1 VSAATLAPSPVGV
14 PGFVSTRS
22 AHSPD
27 PSAGKFIHS
36 VLSFT
41 RLDIPQLD
49 LFEVAVT
56 FPPDVD
62 PVTAHDRLAQV
73 FGRKAGEGA
82 FLFRLDSA
90 VPGRYWVRS
99 VEPWTRWPEG
109 AIGALEPKRE
119 MIQLAEG
126 LMYRFTLPVC
136 AGQEHV
142 EGGEKRV
149 VPFESPD
156 LINEWFRANA
166 QRFGFKPL
174 MADIAIATL
183 RFTHRGAN
191 YKILHAIVEGALEVT
206 NADAL
211 RKHLLKG
218 FGSHRKAGLGMLQ
231 LTH

>member
-1 VSAATLAPSPVGV
+1 MSADRPRPSSLSPH
-14 PGFVSTRS
+14 PLVSTRS
-22 AHSPD
+22 ESKSRPAAD
-27 PSAGKFIHS
+27 FIHS

-41 RLDIPQLD
+41 RLEIPQVE
-49 LFEVAVT
+49 LFEAAVT
-56 FPPDVD
+56 FAADVD
-62 PVTAHDRLAQV
+62 PVTAHARLADV
-73 FGRKAGEGA
+73 FGRKAGDGF

-99 VEPWTRWPEG
+99 LEPWTRWPEG
-109 AIGALEPKRE
+109 ATGALEPKRE
-119 MIQLAEG
+119 VIQLAEG

-136 AGQEHV
+136 AGQEYI
-142 EGGEKRV
+142 ENGEKRV
-149 VPFESPD
+149 VAFDTPT
-156 LINEWFRANA
+156 LVNHWFTANA
-166 QRFGFKPL
+166 QNFGIKPL

-191 YKILHAIVEGALEVT
+191 YKLVHAVIEGALEVT

-211 RKHLLKG
+211 RRRLIKG

>member
-1 VSAATLAPSPVGV
+1 MSAATIVPSPIGLA
-14 PGFVSTRS
+14 GFVSTRS
-22 AHSPD
+22 TSDSDRP
-27 PSAGKFIHS
+27 AGKFIHS

-49 LFEVAVT
+49 LFESAVT
-56 FPPDVD
+56 FPADVD

-73 FGRKAGEGA
+73 FGRKAGEGL

-109 AIGALEPKRE
+109 ALGALEPKRE

-136 AGQEHV
+136 AGHEHI

-149 VPFESPD
+149 VPFESPG
-156 LINEWFRANA
+156 LIHEWFKANA
-166 QRFGFKPL
+166 ASFGLKPL

-183 RFTHRGAN
+183 RFTHRGAS
-191 YKILHAIVEGALEVT
+191 YKILHAVVEGALEVT
-206 NADAL
+206 NAEAL
-211 RKHLLKG
+211 RKRLLKG

>member
-1 VSAATLAPSPVGV
+1 VPLAAPISLPIRLPTPVSS
-14 PGFVSTRS
+14 RS
-22 AHSPD
+22 KPQSD
-27 PSAGKFIHS
+27 PQAGKFIHS

-49 LFEVAVT
+49 LYEAAVT
-56 FPPDVD
+56 FPADVD

-73 FGRKAGEGA
+73 FGRKAGEGT

-90 VPGRYWVRS
+90 VPGRYWVRM

-109 AIGALEPKRE
+109 AIGAMEPKRE

-136 AGQEHV
+136 AGHEHI

-149 VPFESPD
+149 VPFESASMV
-156 LINEWFRANA
+156 NEWFSANA
-166 QRFGFKPL
+166 ASFGIKPL

-183 RFTHRGAN
+183 RFAHRGAT
-191 YKILHAIVEGALEVT
+191 YKIVHAVIEGALEVAH
-206 NADAL
+206 ADAL
-211 RKHLLKG
+211 RKRLLKG
-218 FGSHRKAGLGMLQ
+218 FGSHRRAGLGMLQ